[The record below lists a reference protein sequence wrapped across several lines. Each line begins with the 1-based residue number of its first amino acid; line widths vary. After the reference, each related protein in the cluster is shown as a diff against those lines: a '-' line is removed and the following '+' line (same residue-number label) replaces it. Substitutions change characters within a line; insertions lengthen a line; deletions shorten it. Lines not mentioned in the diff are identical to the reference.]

1 MSDSRSRREAL
12 AGLARLASL
21 ALSLPAALPARA
33 QGNTRPVHVLV
44 GAPAGGTTDAIA
56 RAVANELARELGR
69 PMLVE
74 NRPGAGGNIA
84 AEFVARAA
92 PDGSTLLLSFT
103 SHAINASLY
112 KKLPFDPIDDFTPIT
127 QIASVPSVLVARPG
141 LPAGNIPELIRLA
154 RAEPGKLNFGVG
166 SVGSSVHMAGDMF
179 KMMTHT
185 FIVNIPYKGT
195 APALADL
202 ISGHVDLMFAS
213 TISVLPHLKTG
224 RLKALGV
231 TSPAPLPQLPG
242 VAPIGAT
249 VSGFRSSAWFGL
261 FGPAGMSPALTKRYY
276 HAVRKALGMPALR
289 QWLES
294 ESAQPIGSTPEEFA
308 AFLRRDV
315 RRWAEVVRY
324 SGATSE

>member
-1 MSDSRSRREAL
+1 MPDFRSRREAL
-12 AGLARLASL
+12 ARLTRLAG
-21 ALSLPAALPARA
+21 LSLLPAGVAVHA
-33 QGNTRPVHVLV
+33 QGNRRPVHVLV
-44 GAPAGGTTDAIA
+44 GAPAGGTTDTIA
-56 RAVANELARELGR
+56 RAIANEMARELDR
-69 PMLVE
+69 PVLVE

-92 PDGSTLLLSFT
+92 PDGNTLLVSFT
-103 SHAINASLY
+103 SHAINATLY
-112 KKLPFDPIDDFTPIT
+112 KTLPFDPIDDFTPIT

-141 LPAGNIPELIRLA
+141 LPAADIPGLIRLA

-195 APALADL
+195 APAMADL

-213 TISVLPHLKTG
+213 TISVLQHLKTG
-224 RLKALGV
+224 KLKALGV

-249 VSGFRSSAWFGL
+249 VKGFQSSAWFGL
-261 FGPAGMSPALTKRYY
+261 FGPAGMSSALTQAYY
-276 HAVRKALGMPALR
+276 LAVRKALDTPTLR

-294 ESAQPIGSTPEEFA
+294 ESAQPIGSTPAAFA

-315 RRWAEVVRY
+315 QRWAEVVRY
-324 SGATSE
+324 SGATTE